1 MAPGEFFVIMGL
13 SGSGKSTVLRMLNRL
28 VEPTSGELLIDGRN
42 VATMPEGELRELRN
56 RKINM
61 VFQHFALFPHR
72 TVREN
77 AAYALHVRNESAAAR
92 TERADWA
99 LETVGLGE
107 WGDALPGE
115 LSGGM
120 RQRVGL
126 ARALASDAD
135 ILLMDE
141 PFSAL
146 DPLIRRDMQDL
157 LMTLQRDLQRT
168 VVFVTHDL
176 NEAMRMGDRI
186 MIMRNG
192 KVVQLGTAQEILNTP
207 ADDYVS
213 EFISDVDRSRVLTA
227 GTIMQEPLVT
237 ATERDDP
244 EEVLRR
250 LSNVEGLGAYV
261 LDDDGRI
268 VGVARADLLAAA
280 VGPHRAALG
289 QLATNE
295 YKAVGADTP
304 LSDICSLVGRN
315 SVPLAV
321 TDTDGRLVGVVPR
334 ATLLAALATPAQ
346 EETRRTAMPDIDVGA
361 PVGALVDWLT
371 ANFGP
376 LFSAISAV
384 MLVLLDAVLIVLTA
398 PSPYIVIAVFV
409 ALALLERKW
418 GFGLFTLLAFL
429 LILAMGLWVEAMQTL
444 ALVVVATIFAVA
456 IGIPVG
462 IWAAR
467 SRKVSNVVRPVLDFM
482 QTLPVFVYLIPAV
495 FFFGIGVVPG
505 VIATLVFAIPPA
517 VRLTE
522 LGIRSVD
529 KEVVE
534 AAIAFGAKPRQMLRE
549 VQLPLALP
557 SIMAGVNQTLMLA
570 LSWW

>member
-1 MAPGEFFVIMGL
+1 MTTQVQSAQAAGQAGAPPGQPAIQATGLTKIYGPRGGAAASPSGWFGGKGSRSQDAPKAAADDVTFSVARGEFFMIMGL

-28 VEPTSGELLIDGRN
+28 IEPTSGELLIDGRD
-42 VATMPEGELRELRN
+42 VATMPDDELRQLRN

-92 TERADWA
+92 AERADWA
-99 LETVGLGE
+99 LETVGLGD
-107 WGDALPGE
+107 WGDSLPGE

-157 LMTLQRDLQRT
+157 LMTLQRDLART

-207 ADDYVS
+207 ADDYVT

-227 GTIMQEPLVT
+227 GVIMQPPLVT
-237 ATERDDP
+237 ATEQDDP
-244 EEVLRR
+244 EDVLRR

-261 LDDDGRI
+261 LNADGGI

-280 VGPHRAALG
+280 VGRQRGAVG
-289 QLATNE
+289 QLATDE
-295 YKAVGADTP
+295 YKAVDADTP
-304 LSDICSLVGRN
+304 LSEVCALVGRN

-321 TDTDGRLVGVVPR
+321 TDSGGRLVGVVPR
-334 ATLLAALATPAQ
+334 ARLLAALATPVTPA
-346 EETRRTAMPDIDVGA
+346 EEQRREQRRREQGWRPDD
-361 PVGALVDWLT
+361 
-371 ANFGP
+371 
-376 LFSAISAV
+376 
-384 MLVLLDAVLIVLTA
+384 
-398 PSPYIVIAVFV
+398 
-409 ALALLERKW
+409 
-418 GFGLFTLLAFL
+418 
-429 LILAMGLWVEAMQTL
+429 
-444 ALVVVATIFAVA
+444 
-456 IGIPVG
+456 
-462 IWAAR
+462 AAR
-467 SRKVSNVVRPVLDFM
+467 KDDGN
-482 QTLPVFVYLIPAV
+482 A
-495 FFFGIGVVPG
+495 
-505 VIATLVFAIPPA
+505 
-517 VRLTE
+517 
-522 LGIRSVD
+522 
-529 KEVVE
+529 
-534 AAIAFGAKPRQMLRE
+534 
-549 VQLPLALP
+549 
-557 SIMAGVNQTLMLA
+557 
-570 LSWW
+570 

>member
-1 MAPGEFFVIMGL
+1 MGL

-28 VEPTSGELLIDGRN
+28 VEPTSGELLIDGKN

-250 LSNVEGLGAYV
+250 LSNTEGLGAYV
-261 LDDDGRI
+261 LDDGGRI
-268 VGVARADLLAAA
+268 KGVARADLLAAA
-280 VGPHRAALG
+280 VGQHRAALG

-334 ATLLAALATPAQ
+334 ATLLAAFATPH
-346 EETRRTAMPDIDVGA
+346 
-361 PVGALVDWLT
+361 
-371 ANFGP
+371 
-376 LFSAISAV
+376 
-384 MLVLLDAVLIVLTA
+384 
-398 PSPYIVIAVFV
+398 
-409 ALALLERKW
+409 RKNEKD
-418 GFGLFTLLAFL
+418 GNA
-429 LILAMGLWVEAMQTL
+429 
-444 ALVVVATIFAVA
+444 
-456 IGIPVG
+456 
-462 IWAAR
+462 
-467 SRKVSNVVRPVLDFM
+467 
-482 QTLPVFVYLIPAV
+482 
-495 FFFGIGVVPG
+495 
-505 VIATLVFAIPPA
+505 
-517 VRLTE
+517 
-522 LGIRSVD
+522 
-529 KEVVE
+529 
-534 AAIAFGAKPRQMLRE
+534 
-549 VQLPLALP
+549 
-557 SIMAGVNQTLMLA
+557 
-570 LSWW
+570 

>member
-1 MAPGEFFVIMGL
+1 MTTQLRSEQPAAPSGAPAAEPAIQVTGLTKIYGPRGGAASSRSGWFGGKRSESEKKPKAAADDVTFSVAPGEFFVIMGL

-28 VEPTSGELLIDGRN
+28 VEPTSGELLIGGRN
-42 VATMPEGELRELRN
+42 VATMHDNELRELRN

-92 TERADWA
+92 AERADWA
-99 LETVGLGE
+99 LQTVGLGD
-107 WGDALPGE
+107 WGDSLPGE

-192 KVVQLGTAQEILNTP
+192 QVVQLGTAQEILNTP

-227 GTIMQEPLVT
+227 ATIMQPPLVT

-244 EEVLRR
+244 EEVLHR
-250 LSNVEGLGAYV
+250 LSDVQGMGAYV
-261 LDDDGRI
+261 LDSEGGI
-268 VGVARADLLAAA
+268 AGVTRVDLLAAA
-280 VGPHRAALG
+280 VGRERTTLG
-289 QLATNE
+289 QLVTNE
-295 YKAVGADTP
+295 YRAVVADTP

-321 TDTDGRLVGVVPR
+321 TDADGRLVGVVPR
-334 ATLLAALATPAQ
+334 ATLLAALATPGKDSDNA
-346 EETRRTAMPDIDVGA
+346 
-361 PVGALVDWLT
+361 
-371 ANFGP
+371 
-376 LFSAISAV
+376 
-384 MLVLLDAVLIVLTA
+384 
-398 PSPYIVIAVFV
+398 
-409 ALALLERKW
+409 
-418 GFGLFTLLAFL
+418 
-429 LILAMGLWVEAMQTL
+429 
-444 ALVVVATIFAVA
+444 
-456 IGIPVG
+456 
-462 IWAAR
+462 
-467 SRKVSNVVRPVLDFM
+467 
-482 QTLPVFVYLIPAV
+482 
-495 FFFGIGVVPG
+495 
-505 VIATLVFAIPPA
+505 
-517 VRLTE
+517 
-522 LGIRSVD
+522 
-529 KEVVE
+529 
-534 AAIAFGAKPRQMLRE
+534 
-549 VQLPLALP
+549 
-557 SIMAGVNQTLMLA
+557 
-570 LSWW
+570 

>member
-1 MAPGEFFVIMGL
+1 MTTQLQGAQPPAPTRTSAQPAIQVSGLTKIYGSRGESTSSRPSWFRSKRSESEKKKAAADDVSFSVAPGEFFVIMGL

-28 VEPTSGELLIDGRN
+28 VEPTSGELLIEGRD
-42 VATMPEGELRELRN
+42 VATMPEDDLRKLRN
-56 RKINM
+56 SKINM

-77 AAYALHVRNESAAAR
+77 AAYALHVRHEAEAAR
-92 TERADWA
+92 NERADWA
-99 LETVGLGE
+99 LKTVGLGD

-227 GTIMQEPLVT
+227 ATIMQQPLVT

-261 LDDDGRI
+261 LNDDGGI
-268 VGVARADLLAAA
+268 VGVVRADLLAAA
-280 VGPHRAALG
+280 VGRQRTTLG

-295 YKAVGADTP
+295 YKAVDADTP
-304 LSDICSLVGRN
+304 LSDICSLVGRH

-334 ATLLAALATPAQ
+334 ATLLSALATP
-346 EETRRTAMPDIDVGA
+346 
-361 PVGALVDWLT
+361 
-371 ANFGP
+371 
-376 LFSAISAV
+376 
-384 MLVLLDAVLIVLTA
+384 
-398 PSPYIVIAVFV
+398 
-409 ALALLERKW
+409 RKDD
-418 GFGLFTLLAFL
+418 GNA
-429 LILAMGLWVEAMQTL
+429 
-444 ALVVVATIFAVA
+444 
-456 IGIPVG
+456 
-462 IWAAR
+462 
-467 SRKVSNVVRPVLDFM
+467 
-482 QTLPVFVYLIPAV
+482 
-495 FFFGIGVVPG
+495 
-505 VIATLVFAIPPA
+505 
-517 VRLTE
+517 
-522 LGIRSVD
+522 
-529 KEVVE
+529 
-534 AAIAFGAKPRQMLRE
+534 
-549 VQLPLALP
+549 
-557 SIMAGVNQTLMLA
+557 
-570 LSWW
+570 

>member
-1 MAPGEFFVIMGL
+1 MTAQVVNQEPSAPTTNPAIQVTGLTKIYAPRASSASAWPAWAGGKRSTEKGKPAADDVTFSVAPGEFFVIMGL

-28 VEPTSGELLIDGRN
+28 VEPSAGELLVDGKD
-42 VATMPEGELRELRN
+42 VATMRDDELRELRN
-56 RKINM
+56 RKMNM

-77 AAYALHVRNESAAAR
+77 AAYALHVRQESAAKRA
-92 TERADWA
+92 ERADWA
-99 LETVGLGE
+99 LQTVGLGD

-227 GTIMQEPLVT
+227 DAIMREPLVT
-237 ATERDDP
+237 AVREDDP
-244 EEVLRR
+244 EEVLSR
-250 LSNVEGLGAYV
+250 LSNVEGMGAYV
-261 LDDDGRI
+261 VDDDGKI
-268 VGVARADLLAAA
+268 VGVARIDLLAAA
-280 VGPHRAALG
+280 VGQGRTTLDKVV
-289 QLATNE
+289 TNE
-295 YKAVGADTP
+295 YRQVEASTP
-304 LSDICSLVGRN
+304 LSDLCNLVGRN

-321 TDTDGRLVGVVPR
+321 TDPAGRLLGVVPR
-334 ATLLAALATPAQ
+334 ATLLSALA
-346 EETRRTAMPDIDVGA
+346 
-361 PVGALVDWLT
+361 
-371 ANFGP
+371 
-376 LFSAISAV
+376 
-384 MLVLLDAVLIVLTA
+384 
-398 PSPYIVIAVFV
+398 
-409 ALALLERKW
+409 
-418 GFGLFTLLAFL
+418 
-429 LILAMGLWVEAMQTL
+429 
-444 ALVVVATIFAVA
+444 
-456 IGIPVG
+456 
-462 IWAAR
+462 
-467 SRKVSNVVRPVLDFM
+467 SREDGNV
-482 QTLPVFVYLIPAV
+482 
-495 FFFGIGVVPG
+495 
-505 VIATLVFAIPPA
+505 
-517 VRLTE
+517 
-522 LGIRSVD
+522 
-529 KEVVE
+529 
-534 AAIAFGAKPRQMLRE
+534 
-549 VQLPLALP
+549 
-557 SIMAGVNQTLMLA
+557 
-570 LSWW
+570 

>member
-1 MAPGEFFVIMGL
+1 MTTQLRSAQHAAPAGTPAAEPAIKVTGLTKIYGARDGSASRPRWRRRTESGSKHKPAADDVNFSVAHGEFFVIMGL

-28 VEPTSGELLIDGRN
+28 VEPTSGELLIDGRD
-42 VATMPEGELRELRN
+42 VATMPDDELRALRN

-77 AAYALHVRNESAAAR
+77 AAYALHVRHESEAKRA
-92 TERADWA
+92 ERADWA

-107 WGDALPGE
+107 WGDSLPGE

-157 LMTLQRDLQRT
+157 LMTLQRDLRRT

-192 KVVQLGTAQEILNTP
+192 KVVQLGTAQEILNAP

-213 EFISDVDRSRVLTA
+213 EFISDVDRSRVLTVDS
-227 GTIMQEPLVT
+227 IMQPPLVT

-244 EEVLRR
+244 EDVLRR

-261 LDDDGRI
+261 LDDEGRI
-268 VGVARADLLAAA
+268 VGVARADMLAAA
-280 VGPHRAALG
+280 VGRQRTALG
-289 QLATNE
+289 KLSTNQF
-295 YKAVGADTP
+295 KAVGADTP

-321 TDTDGRLVGVVPR
+321 TDDAGRLLGVVPR
-334 ATLLAALATPAQ
+334 ATLLAALATPKK
-346 EETRRTAMPDIDVGA
+346 E
-361 PVGALVDWLT
+361 
-371 ANFGP
+371 AN
-376 LFSAISAV
+376 V
-384 MLVLLDAVLIVLTA
+384 
-398 PSPYIVIAVFV
+398 
-409 ALALLERKW
+409 
-418 GFGLFTLLAFL
+418 
-429 LILAMGLWVEAMQTL
+429 
-444 ALVVVATIFAVA
+444 
-456 IGIPVG
+456 
-462 IWAAR
+462 
-467 SRKVSNVVRPVLDFM
+467 
-482 QTLPVFVYLIPAV
+482 
-495 FFFGIGVVPG
+495 
-505 VIATLVFAIPPA
+505 
-517 VRLTE
+517 
-522 LGIRSVD
+522 
-529 KEVVE
+529 
-534 AAIAFGAKPRQMLRE
+534 
-549 VQLPLALP
+549 
-557 SIMAGVNQTLMLA
+557 
-570 LSWW
+570 

>member
-1 MAPGEFFVIMGL
+1 
-13 SGSGKSTVLRMLNRL
+13 
-28 VEPTSGELLIDGRN
+28 
-42 VATMPEGELRELRN
+42 
-56 RKINM
+56 
-61 VFQHFALFPHR
+61 
-72 TVREN
+72 
-77 AAYALHVRNESAAAR
+77 
-92 TERADWA
+92 
-99 LETVGLGE
+99 
-107 WGDALPGE
+107 
-115 LSGGM
+115 M

-250 LSNVEGLGAYV
+250 LSNIEGVGAYV
-261 LDDDGRI
+261 LDDGGRI
-268 VGVARADLLAAA
+268 KGVARADLLAAA
-280 VGPHRAALG
+280 VGQHRAALG

-321 TDTDGRLVGVVPR
+321 TDTDGRLRRRRPPGDPAGRVRHPPQEEREGRQCLKSMWVPR
-334 ATLLAALATPAQ
+334 
-346 EETRRTAMPDIDVGA
+346 
-361 PVGALVDWLT
+361 
-371 ANFGP
+371 
-376 LFSAISAV
+376 SARWS
-384 MLVLLDAVLIVLTA
+384 T
-398 PSPYIVIAVFV
+398 
-409 ALALLERKW
+409 
-418 GFGLFTLLAFL
+418 G
-429 LILAMGLWVEAMQTL
+429 
-444 ALVVVATIFAVA
+444 
-456 IGIPVG
+456 
-462 IWAAR
+462 
-467 SRKVSNVVRPVLDFM
+467 
-482 QTLPVFVYLIPAV
+482 
-495 FFFGIGVVPG
+495 
-505 VIATLVFAIPPA
+505 
-517 VRLTE
+517 
-522 LGIRSVD
+522 
-529 KEVVE
+529 
-534 AAIAFGAKPRQMLRE
+534 
-549 VQLPLALP
+549 
-557 SIMAGVNQTLMLA
+557 
-570 LSWW
+570 

>member
-1 MAPGEFFVIMGL
+1 MTTQLRHTQDAAPTGSATGQPAITVTGLTKIYGPRGGPTTSWSGWFGGSGSTSKGSTSTGSTPKGKAAADDVTFSVAPGEFFVIMGL

-28 VEPTSGELLIDGRN
+28 IEPTSGELLIEGRN
-42 VATMPEGELRELRN
+42 VATMPDEELRQLRN

-77 AAYALHVRNESAAAR
+77 AAYALQIRHEAPAAR
-92 TERADWA
+92 DERADWA
-99 LETVGLGE
+99 LQTVGLGD
-107 WGDALPGE
+107 WGDSLPGE

-186 MIMRNG
+186 MIMRDG

-207 ADDYVS
+207 ADEYVS

-237 ATERDDP
+237 ATVRDDP

-250 LSNVEGLGAYV
+250 LSNIEGVGAFV

-268 VGVARADLLAAA
+268 VGVTRAELLAAA
-280 VGPHRAALG
+280 VGQRRSTLG
-289 QLATNE
+289 QLSTNE
-295 YKAVGADTP
+295 FTHVGADTP
-304 LSDICSLVGRN
+304 LADICSLVGRN

-321 TDTDGRLVGVVPR
+321 TDDDGRLLGVVPR
-334 ATLLAALATPAQ
+334 ARLLAALA
-346 EETRRTAMPDIDVGA
+346 
-361 PVGALVDWLT
+361 
-371 ANFGP
+371 
-376 LFSAISAV
+376 
-384 MLVLLDAVLIVLTA
+384 A
-398 PSPYIVIAVFV
+398 PS
-409 ALALLERKW
+409 
-418 GFGLFTLLAFL
+418 
-429 LILAMGLWVEAMQTL
+429 MD
-444 ALVVVATIFAVA
+444 
-456 IGIPVG
+456 
-462 IWAAR
+462 AA
-467 SRKVSNVVRPVLDFM
+467 SRKD
-482 QTLPVFVYLIPAV
+482 
-495 FFFGIGVVPG
+495 
-505 VIATLVFAIPPA
+505 
-517 VRLTE
+517 
-522 LGIRSVD
+522 
-529 KEVVE
+529 
-534 AAIAFGAKPRQMLRE
+534 AANA
-549 VQLPLALP
+549 
-557 SIMAGVNQTLMLA
+557 
-570 LSWW
+570 

>member
-1 MAPGEFFVIMGL
+1 MTTQVHSAQPTARSEASSAAIDVTGLTKIYGPRGGATSSSWPTWLGGKKPEDKKAKAAADDVTFSVAPGEFFVIMGL

-28 VEPTSGELLIDGRN
+28 VEPTSGELLIEGRD
-42 VATMPEGELRELRN
+42 VATMPEDDLRKLRN
-56 RKINM
+56 SKINM

-77 AAYALHVRNESAAAR
+77 AAYALHVRHEAEAAR
-92 TERADWA
+92 NERADWA
-99 LETVGLGE
+99 LKTVGLGD

-227 GTIMQEPLVT
+227 ATIMQQPLVT

-261 LDDDGRI
+261 LNDDGGI
-268 VGVARADLLAAA
+268 VGVVRADLLAAA
-280 VGPHRAALG
+280 VGRQRTTLG

-295 YKAVGADTP
+295 YKAVDADTP
-304 LSDICSLVGRN
+304 LSDICSLVGRH

-334 ATLLAALATPAQ
+334 ATLLSALATP
-346 EETRRTAMPDIDVGA
+346 
-361 PVGALVDWLT
+361 
-371 ANFGP
+371 
-376 LFSAISAV
+376 
-384 MLVLLDAVLIVLTA
+384 
-398 PSPYIVIAVFV
+398 
-409 ALALLERKW
+409 RKDD
-418 GFGLFTLLAFL
+418 GNA
-429 LILAMGLWVEAMQTL
+429 
-444 ALVVVATIFAVA
+444 
-456 IGIPVG
+456 
-462 IWAAR
+462 
-467 SRKVSNVVRPVLDFM
+467 
-482 QTLPVFVYLIPAV
+482 
-495 FFFGIGVVPG
+495 
-505 VIATLVFAIPPA
+505 
-517 VRLTE
+517 
-522 LGIRSVD
+522 
-529 KEVVE
+529 
-534 AAIAFGAKPRQMLRE
+534 
-549 VQLPLALP
+549 
-557 SIMAGVNQTLMLA
+557 
-570 LSWW
+570 

>member
-1 MAPGEFFVIMGL
+1 MTTQLQNGQASESIRAEAARPAIQVTGLTKIYGPRAGSSRSGWFKSKGPDAAKKKAAADDVTFSVAPGEFFVIMGL

-28 VEPTSGELLIDGRN
+28 IEPTSGELLIDGRD
-42 VATMPEGELRELRN
+42 VATMPEDDLRQLRN

-77 AAYALHVRNESAAAR
+77 AAYALHVRHEAAAKR
-92 TERADWA
+92 DERADWA
-99 LETVGLGE
+99 LQTVGLGD
-107 WGDALPGE
+107 WGDSLPGE

-192 KVVQLGTAQEILNTP
+192 QVVQLGTAQEILNTP

-237 ATERDDP
+237 ATVQDDP
-244 EEVLRR
+244 QDVLGR
-250 LSNVEGLGAYV
+250 LSNVEGVGAYV
-261 LDDDGRI
+261 LDADGKI
-268 VGVARADLLAAA
+268 VGITRADLLAAG
-280 VGPHRAALG
+280 VGRQRTALG
-289 QLATNE
+289 QLVTNE
-295 YKAVGADTP
+295 YKAVEADTP

-321 TDTDGRLVGVVPR
+321 TDPDGRLLGVVPR
-334 ATLLAALATPAQ
+334 ATLLAALATP
-346 EETRRTAMPDIDVGA
+346 RKDDN
-361 PVGALVDWLT
+361 
-371 ANFGP
+371 AN
-376 LFSAISAV
+376 
-384 MLVLLDAVLIVLTA
+384 D
-398 PSPYIVIAVFV
+398 
-409 ALALLERKW
+409 
-418 GFGLFTLLAFL
+418 
-429 LILAMGLWVEAMQTL
+429 
-444 ALVVVATIFAVA
+444 
-456 IGIPVG
+456 
-462 IWAAR
+462 
-467 SRKVSNVVRPVLDFM
+467 
-482 QTLPVFVYLIPAV
+482 
-495 FFFGIGVVPG
+495 
-505 VIATLVFAIPPA
+505 
-517 VRLTE
+517 
-522 LGIRSVD
+522 
-529 KEVVE
+529 
-534 AAIAFGAKPRQMLRE
+534 
-549 VQLPLALP
+549 
-557 SIMAGVNQTLMLA
+557 
-570 LSWW
+570 